1 MWKLQQEL
9 EADFVLKGKQYFSG
23 SIPVEQVCMGRCTVH
38 GSVPSCIP
46 FCGAPSDTLVLPKR
60 HGTKSLFGWLDV
72 LHWSWFYWAMPR
84 WVISNVPFY
93 QRGKCPIVVDAPKTQ
108 IILYP
113 PSKFSGGCSCR
124 VDIAADDG
132 IWKTNQD
139 RSLELTILPEI
150 ASCFLLGRRSK
161 PRVDATPDPLAPC
174 DWGPLV
180 LKTNPNHPDQPLG

>member
-23 SIPVEQVCMGRCTVH
+23 SIPVEQVCMGRCTEAFHPAFHFAAPRQIRWCCQNAMGRSPFSGGSTCCTGH
-38 GSVPSCIP
+38 GSTERCQGESLARSHSIN
-46 FCGAPSDTLVLPKR
+46 GGSAQLLLTLPK
-60 HGTKSLFGWLDV
+60 HKWYCT
-72 LHWSWFYWAMPR
+72 
-84 WVISNVPFY
+84 
-93 QRGKCPIVVDAPKTQ
+93 
-108 IILYP
+108 P